1 MASEILSN
9 LTNPLIT
16 DHPYYPIEVEIAS
29 YLANEWSVPV
39 LLAAFG
45 SVCAAVLLA
54 AQIVVDKLHPNL
66 RTAEKA
72 TIWWFVL
79 CIAPSPSTLM
89 LGPQTNDHSRMHSPL
104 LRRYETTLPCVR
116 EIIDNCRL
124 LRCQPHSDGPE
135 TRSLRPA
142 VEGVFPLR
150 LPLPDL

>member
-45 SVCAAVLLA
+45 SVCATVLLV

-66 RTAEKA
+66 RLAEKA
-72 TIWWFVL
+72 TIWWFIL
-79 CIAPSPSTLM
+79 CMPPPPSIRMVGLP
-89 LGPQTNDHSRMHSPL
+89 TNDHSRMHSPL
-104 LRRYETTLPCVR
+104 LRRYETKFPYVR
-116 EIIDNCRL
+116 NTIDNPRL
-124 LRCQPHSDGPE
+124 LLRQPHPDGPE

-142 VEGVFPLR
+142 VEGVLPLG